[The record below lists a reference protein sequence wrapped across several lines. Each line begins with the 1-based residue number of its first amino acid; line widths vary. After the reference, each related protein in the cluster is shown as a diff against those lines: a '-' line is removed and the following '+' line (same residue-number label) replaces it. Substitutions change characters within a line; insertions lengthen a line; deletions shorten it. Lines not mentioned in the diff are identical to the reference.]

1 MSSTQALAAKARAM
15 YGAHLTKVDYEE
27 LLRKRTV
34 QEIAG
39 YLKNETHYDT
49 ILEGVNESSIHRGYL
64 EVLIRQRLF
73 LDFMQLI
80 RYGEVQ
86 RHNFYQ
92 YGILQIEIKQILL
105 TLRFLKETEKGGQIS
120 QLPLFANKVT
130 SFDLQKL
137 VNVNSYEELLT
148 TLKETA
154 YYEILLPLKP
164 KNGEELDYTACEVAL
179 NSFYHEKILGY
190 IEKEFTGTAKDQ
202 ILEVFNTQIELDNI
216 TKIYRLKKYYK
227 SSPQDIIKVLHP
239 TYVKIPK
246 KMLHQ
251 WIETKNADELI
262 EALATSAYKSAINRK
277 DFVYIEYHMDSIMY
291 NINKHFIR
299 FATDPNVVMIAYMN
313 LLEVETRNIIDII
326 EGVRYKV
333 ETDKIA
339 KLLIY

>member
-1 MSSTQALAAKARAM
+1 VSSSQALAAKAKAM
-15 YGAHLTKVDYEE
+15 YGAHLTKSDYEE
-27 LLRKRTV
+27 LLRKRSV

-39 YLKNETHYDT
+39 YLKNDTHYDQ
-49 ILEGVNESSIHRGYL
+49 ILEGINESSIHRGYL

-73 LDFMQLI
+73 LDFVQLV
-80 RYGEVQ
+80 RYGDAT
-86 RHNFYQ
+86 NPFYQ

-105 TLRFLKETEKGGQIS
+105 TLRFLKETERGGQIS
-120 QLPLFANKVT
+120 QLPLFANKMT

-137 VNVNSYEELLT
+137 VNVNSYEELLSV
-148 TLKETA
+148 LKSTR
-154 YYEILLPLKP
+154 YYKILLPLKP
-164 KNGEELDYTACEVAL
+164 KPGEELDYTACEVAL
-179 NSFYHEKILGY
+179 NAHYHEEVLGH
-190 IEKEFTGTAKDQ
+190 IRNEFSGQAQ
-202 ILEVFNTQIELDNI
+202 EQLLEVFNTQIELDNI

-227 SSPQDIIKVLHP
+227 STPEDIIKVLNP

-246 KMLHQ
+246 KTLIK
-251 WIETKNADELI
+251 WIETKSADDFI
-262 EALATSAYKSAINRK
+262 EALSTTAYKSAINRK

-313 LLEVETRNIIDII
+313 LLEIETRNIIDII

-333 ETDKIA
+333 EPDKIS

>member
-1 MSSTQALAAKARAM
+1 MSSTQALAAKAKAM
-15 YGAHLTKVDYEE
+15 YGAHLTKSDYEE
-27 LLRKRTV
+27 LLRKRSV

-39 YLKNETHYDT
+39 YLKNDTHYDK
-49 ILEGVNESSIHRGYL
+49 ILEGINESSIHRGYL

-80 RYGEVQ
+80 RYGETQ
-86 RHNFYQ
+86 NHNFYQ

-120 QLPLFANKVT
+120 QLPLFANKMT

-137 VNVNSYEELLT
+137 VNVNSYDELLNV
-148 TLKETA
+148 LKETPYVA
-154 YYEILLPLKP
+154 ILVPLKP
-164 KNGEELDYTACEVAL
+164 KPGEELDYTSCEVEL
-179 NSFYHEKILGY
+179 NSYYHREVLSHIN
-190 IEKEFTGTAKDQ
+190 KEFSGTAKKQ

-227 SSPQDIIKVLHP
+227 SSSEDIIKVLHP

-246 KMLHQ
+246 KLLHK
-251 WIETKNADELI
+251 WIETKSADEFI
-262 EALATSAYKSAINRK
+262 EALSSSAYKSAINRK

-299 FATDPNVVMIAYMN
+299 FATDPNVVLVAYMN
-313 LLEVETRNIIDII
+313 LLEIETRNIIDII

>member
-1 MSSTQALAAKARAM
+1 MSSTQALAAKAKAM
-15 YGAHLTKVDYEE
+15 YGAHLTKSDYEE
-27 LLRKRTV
+27 LLRKRSV

-39 YLKNETHYDT
+39 YLKNDTHYDK
-49 ILEGVNESSIHRGYL
+49 ILEGINESSIHRGYL

-80 RYGEVQ
+80 RYGETQ
-86 RHNFYQ
+86 NSNFYQ

-120 QLPLFANKVT
+120 QLPLFANKMT

-137 VNVNSYEELLT
+137 VNVNSYDELLGV
-148 TLKETA
+148 LKNTPYVA
-154 YYEILLPLKP
+154 ILLPFKP
-164 KNGEELDYTACEVAL
+164 IAGEELDYTSCELGL
-179 NSFYHEKILGY
+179 NAYYHREVLSHIN
-190 IEKEFTGTAKDQ
+190 KEFSGTAKLQ

-227 SSPQDIIKVLHP
+227 SSPTDIIKVLQP

-246 KMLHQ
+246 KLLHK
-251 WIETKNADELI
+251 WIETKSADEFI
-262 EALATSAYKSAINRK
+262 EALSSSAYKSAINRK
-277 DFVYIEYHMDSIMY
+277 DFIYIEYHMDSIMY

-299 FATDPNVVMIAYMN
+299 FATDPNVVLVAYMN
-313 LLEVETRNIIDII
+313 LLEIETRNIIDII

>member
-1 MSSTQALAAKARAM
+1 MSSTQALAAKAKAM
-15 YGAHLTKVDYEE
+15 YGAHLTKSDYEE
-27 LLRKRTV
+27 LLRKRSV

-39 YLKNETHYDT
+39 YLKNETHYDK
-49 ILEGVNESSIHRGYL
+49 ILEGINESSIHRGYL

-73 LDFMQLI
+73 FDFVQLI
-80 RYGEVQ
+80 RYGETQ
-86 RHNFYQ
+86 NHKFYQ
-92 YGILQIEIKQILL
+92 YGILQIEIKQILM

-120 QLPLFANKVT
+120 QLPLFANKMT

-137 VNVNSYEELLT
+137 VNVNSYDELLS
-148 TLKETA
+148 TLKDTP
-154 YYEILLPLKP
+154 YHKILLPLKP
-164 KNGEELDYTACEVAL
+164 KAGEELDYTACEIAL
-179 NSFYHEKILGY
+179 NAYYHREVLSY
-190 IEKEFTGTAKDQ
+190 IGKEFTGVAKEQVLD
-202 ILEVFNTQIELDNI
+202 VFNTQIELDNI

-227 SSPQDIIKVLHP
+227 SSPEDIIKVLHP

-246 KMLHQ
+246 KILHK
-251 WIETKNADELI
+251 WVETKSADEFI
-262 EALATSAYKSAINRK
+262 EALSTTAYKSSINRK

-313 LLEVETRNIIDII
+313 LLEIETRNIIDII

>member
-1 MSSTQALAAKARAM
+1 VSSTQALAAKAKAM
-15 YGAHLTKVDYEE
+15 YGAHLTKTDYEE
-27 LLRKRTV
+27 LLRKRSV

-39 YLKNETHYDT
+39 YLKNETHYDK
-49 ILEGVNESSIHRGYL
+49 ILEGINESSIHRGYL

-73 LDFMQLI
+73 FDFVQLI
-80 RYGEVQ
+80 RYGETQ
-86 RHNFYQ
+86 NHKFYQ
-92 YGILQIEIKQILL
+92 YGILQLEIKQILM

-120 QLPLFANKVT
+120 QLPLFANKMT

-137 VNVNSYEELLT
+137 VNVNAYDELLS
-148 TLKETA
+148 TLKETP
-154 YYEILLPLKP
+154 YYKILVPLKP
-164 KNGEELDYTACEVAL
+164 KANEELDYTACEIAL
-179 NSFYHEKILGY
+179 NTYYHTAVLSY
-190 IEKEFTGTAKDQ
+190 IEKEFTGLAKEQVLD
-202 ILEVFNTQIELDNI
+202 VFNTQIELDNI

-227 SSPQDIIKVLHP
+227 STPEDIIKVLHP

-246 KMLHQ
+246 KLLHK
-251 WIETKNADELI
+251 WIETKSADEFI
-262 EALATSAYKSAINRK
+262 EALSTTSYKSAINRK

-313 LLEVETRNIIDII
+313 LLEIETRNIIDII